1 MFNDSNHG
9 DVQTLSFHPDSALFA
24 AAGSDGVVR
33 TYDLRKPYS
42 NCVFTTAADEE
53 QVGEHLTPHPLC
65 ADKPVLGMCFS
76 THARMLYTCHA
87 AEKEGQST
95 WCIWDAY
102 TGDFVDEVPSHTHWT
117 TAIDTVAS
125 PPVHLALPT
134 TAHDRAEH
142 VMTGAYVRESEG
154 GEREREGRRE
164 AFCATS
170 ALHTPLTTHSPHPP
184 PLCSHSVSRPHNVPL
199 GARHAA
205 PVEHYLM
212 LYYCVRAAD
221 IAKHTHTH
229 NTHYLLSCGEHC
241 SHRCDDV
248 ATSLSQH
255 ALSALCVEGKLRLD
269 ERDISG
275 INLHRRQLGE
285 TAR

>member
-154 GEREREGRRE
+154 GGGEREREKDD
-164 AFCATS
+164 AKLS
-170 ALHTPLTTHSPHPP
+170 APP
-184 PLCSHSVSRPHNVPL
+184 PLCTHRSQ
-199 GARHAA
+199 
-205 PVEHYLM
+205 
-212 LYYCVRAAD
+212 
-221 IAKHTHTH
+221 HTHPTH
-229 NTHYLLSCGEHC
+229 HHSARTASRDHTMYLW
-241 SHRCDDV
+241 
-248 ATSLSQH
+248 
-255 ALSALCVEGKLRLD
+255 ALVTPRLWN
-269 ERDISG
+269 I
-275 INLHRRQLGE
+275 I
-285 TAR
+285 

>member
-95 WCIWDAY
+95 WCIW
-102 TGDFVDEVPSHTHWT
+102 
-117 TAIDTVAS
+117 
-125 PPVHLALPT
+125 
-134 TAHDRAEH
+134 
-142 VMTGAYVRESEG
+142 
-154 GEREREGRRE
+154 
-164 AFCATS
+164 
-170 ALHTPLTTHSPHPP
+170 
-184 PLCSHSVSRPHNVPL
+184 SRF
-199 GARHAA
+199 
-205 PVEHYLM
+205 
-212 LYYCVRAAD
+212 
-221 IAKHTHTH
+221 
-229 NTHYLLSCGEHC
+229 
-241 SHRCDDV
+241 
-248 ATSLSQH
+248 
-255 ALSALCVEGKLRLD
+255 
-269 ERDISG
+269 
-275 INLHRRQLGE
+275 
-285 TAR
+285 